1 MLIPPGNDRTPLVF
15 RGPRGE
21 TLVGNL
27 GMPVTLLAT
36 RIAGSEMG
44 GCRGRSPLSFITIIL
59 SNLFS
64 VDLTITFTK
73 QCK

>member
-27 GMPVTLLAT
+27 GMPLTLLAT
-36 RIAGSEMG
+36 RIAGSE
-44 GCRGRSPLSFITIIL
+44 IL
-59 SNLFS
+59 LLLFLAIYFL
-64 VDLTITFTK
+64 LT
-73 QCK
+73 